1 MRCPKCNGTMAKR
14 EYSNNIIYYE
24 CPFCGEIAKYGY
36 FTTSN
41 AYPLEK
47 DGITSDLII
56 KHDNSRFKPVM
67 PTTLEINC
75 DSVTLVNNGIFIT
88 FNDKGKNEIKRF
100 DTITINGIKFKKVEE
115 DNE

>member
-1 MRCPKCNGTMAKR
+1 MRCPKCNGTMVER

-56 KHDNSRFKPVM
+56 KHDNSIFKPVM

-75 DSVTLVNNGIFIT
+75 DSVTLK
-88 FNDKGKNEIKRF
+88 NDSISFTMCDDKIKQF
-100 DTITINGIKFKKVEE
+100 DTITINGIKFKRIEE
-115 DNE
+115 ENE